1 VGGSACVCVRVRVL
15 NVHVSVCARMHFV
28 VYVHTVCA
36 LQNIV
41 FQRNEKERYSTQ
53 HSTQHKSHSTPAS
66 LGSSERAPTCRM
78 STYSCPPMHA
88 RAHTHTH
95 HTHTRKTGKNTTLGS
110 AAGREDGIPP
120 RGHRFAPG
128 LMWAQKMMT
137 DCALCA
143 QDRSHK
149 AAPKLDSHLSCP
161 HPPTSLRPTLPT
173 LVPLCLLLSPSLR
186 QSFHSPLRGSGCH

>member
-1 VGGSACVCVRVRVL
+1 MGSCVVCVCVCVCGWVGGSACVCVRVRVL

-88 RAHTHTH
+88 RAHTHTP
-95 HTHTRKTGKNTTLGS
+95 HTHEKNRQEHNTGVSSRERRRHTSTRASLCPRSHVGTENDDRLRPLRPGPEPQGS
-110 AAGREDGIPP
+110 AQA
-120 RGHRFAPG
+120 
-128 LMWAQKMMT
+128 
-137 DCALCA
+137 
-143 QDRSHK
+143 
-149 AAPKLDSHLSCP
+149 
-161 HPPTSLRPTLPT
+161 
-173 LVPLCLLLSPSLR
+173 
-186 QSFHSPLRGSGCH
+186 